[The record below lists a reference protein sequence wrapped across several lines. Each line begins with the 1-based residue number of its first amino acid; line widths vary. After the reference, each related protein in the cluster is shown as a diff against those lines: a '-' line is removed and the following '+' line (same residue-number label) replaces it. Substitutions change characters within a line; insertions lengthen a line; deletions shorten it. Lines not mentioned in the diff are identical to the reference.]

1 MGGCR
6 EDVGVEAGYNI
17 SRHARVCAHT
27 QSYTHNTCARVR
39 ACALALGVTRAHEST
54 THAHTD
60 HTEGYA
66 LTSSDV
72 GVVAD
77 GPAVA
82 AAAKAN
88 ASPIRRMVGLLWCQI
103 RSDRFETPQL
113 PRLQRVV

>member
-1 MGGCR
+1 M
-6 EDVGVEAGYNI
+6 GVEAGYNI
-17 SRHARVCAHT
+17 SKACARVC
-27 QSYTHNTCARVR
+27 THSELHAQHVC

-60 HTEGYA
+60 HTKGYA

-88 ASPIRRMVGLLWCQI
+88 ASPIRRMVGVTL
-103 RSDRFETPQL
+103 
-113 PRLQRVV
+113 V